1 MKKTDTEFSLQT
13 VPQSNRNS
21 FAKTMTVMLG
31 FTFFSA
37 SMLAGG
43 QLGLNLTFSQFLLVV
58 LLGNL
63 ALCLYTGALA
73 HIAAKM
79 GLSTHLLAKYSFGEK
94 GSYLPSFL
102 LGFTQ
107 VGWFGVGVAMF
118 AVPIAKEMGWNSYL
132 LIFVFGVAITLAS
145 LYGMKSLVI
154 LSFIAVPLIALL
166 GSYSA
171 IEATTVMGGLTALFD
186 YEPKTSLTI
195 SAALTICIG
204 SFISGGTLTA
214 DFARFAKTSRSAVG
228 ATSTAFFLGNSLMF
242 LFGAVGAMVY
252 GLSDISEVL
261 FLQGLTIPAILVL
274 ALNIWTTNDNALY
287 ASGLGF
293 ANITKISKKFW
304 VLVNGIVGTVLAM
317 WMYTNFVGF
326 LNLLSAA
333 IPSIGA
339 IIIADYFFVKRRNY
353 AKFEEATF
361 VPVNW
366 TALLAWVIG
375 VALAQ
380 FAPGI
385 SPLNALVGTAVV
397 YTGLMKL
404 PLTKIMAPFEKTT
417 EGSVE

>member
-1 MKKTDTEFSLQT
+1 M
-13 VPQSNRNS
+13 
-21 FAKTMTVMLG
+21 
-31 FTFFSA
+31 
-37 SMLAGG
+37 
-43 QLGLNLTFSQFLLVV
+43 
-58 LLGNL
+58 
-63 ALCLYTGALA
+63 
-73 HIAAKM
+73 
-79 GLSTHLLAKYSFGEK
+79 
-94 GSYLPSFL
+94 
-102 LGFTQ
+102 
-107 VGWFGVGVAMF
+107 
-118 AVPIAKEMGWNSYL
+118 
-132 LIFVFGVAITLAS
+132 
-145 LYGMKSLVI
+145 
-154 LSFIAVPLIALL
+154 
-166 GSYSA
+166 
-171 IEATTVMGGLTALFD
+171 
-186 YEPKTSLTI
+186 
-195 SAALTICIG
+195 
-204 SFISGGTLTA
+204 TA
-214 DFARFAKTSRSAVG
+214 DFARFAKSSRSAVA

-304 VLVNGIVGTVLAM
+304 VLVNGIIGTVLAM

-353 AKFEEATF
+353 VKFEEATF
-361 VPVNW
+361 VSVNW
-366 TALLAWVIG
+366 IALLAWVIG
-375 VALAQ
+375 VVLAQ

-404 PLTKIMAPFEKTT
+404 PMTNATGIEKITK
-417 EGSVE
+417 GSVE